1 MDAIHCVII
10 TIGDELL
17 IGQTID
23 TNSAWIAQ
31 QLNPIG
37 IMVKRRIAV
46 GDDKNEIIDALN
58 EAKKMADIVIIT
70 GGLGPTADDITKPLL
85 CDYFGGKLIENQQV
99 LEHVVSIFTKRNR
112 PMLESNLR
120 QAMVPD
126 VCEVLFNE
134 VGTAPGM
141 LFREGK
147 KLVASLP
154 GVPFEMQHIIT
165 YKLIDILKN
174 EFITPNIIHR
184 SVVTSGEGESFV
196 AERLKDFEPTLPSNI
211 KLAYLPK
218 LSMVKLRLTGID
230 VTSEQ
235 IESYFNQLKSYLSTI
250 LVGEGD
256 IELEHMLSIILKEK
270 KKTISVAESCT
281 GGNIAARITSIQ
293 GSSEYFKGGLV
304 PYSIESKINVLNV
317 DATIIEN
324 TTAVSEATVLDMAQ
338 QCLSLFKS
346 DYAVSI
352 SGYLEKNDHN
362 NIVWIALAS
371 STKSY
376 ATSIIAPYDREKNT
390 VLATNTALNL
400 LRLFILEN

>member
-1 MDAIHCVII
+1 
-10 TIGDELL
+10 
-17 IGQTID
+17 
-23 TNSAWIAQ
+23 
-31 QLNPIG
+31 
-37 IMVKRRIAV
+37 
-46 GDDKNEIIDALN
+46 
-58 EAKKMADIVIIT
+58 
-70 GGLGPTADDITKPLL
+70 
-85 CDYFGGKLIENQQV
+85 
-99 LEHVVSIFTKRNR
+99 
-112 PMLESNLR
+112 
-120 QAMVPD
+120 
-126 VCEVLFNE
+126 
-134 VGTAPGM
+134 
-141 LFREGK
+141 
-147 KLVASLP
+147 
-154 GVPFEMQHIIT
+154 MQHIIT

-174 EFITPNIIHR
+174 EFKTPNIIHR
-184 SVVTSGEGESFV
+184 SLVTSGEGESFV
-196 AERLKDFEPTLPSNI
+196 AERLKDFEPSLPSNI

-218 LSMVKLRLTGID
+218 LNMVKLRLTGID

-293 GSSEYFKGGLV
+293 GSSDYFKGGLV

-324 TTAVSEATVLDMAQ
+324 TTVVSEATVLDMAQ

-346 DYAVSI
+346 DYALSI

-376 ATSIIAPYDREKNT
+376 AKSIIAPYDREKNT

>member
-1 MDAIHCVII
+1 
-10 TIGDELL
+10 
-17 IGQTID
+17 
-23 TNSAWIAQ
+23 
-31 QLNPIG
+31 
-37 IMVKRRIAV
+37 
-46 GDDKNEIIDALN
+46 
-58 EAKKMADIVIIT
+58 
-70 GGLGPTADDITKPLL
+70 
-85 CDYFGGKLIENQQV
+85 
-99 LEHVVSIFTKRNR
+99 
-112 PMLESNLR
+112 
-120 QAMVPD
+120 
-126 VCEVLFNE
+126 
-134 VGTAPGM
+134 
-141 LFREGK
+141 
-147 KLVASLP
+147 
-154 GVPFEMQHIIT
+154 MQHIIT

-184 SVVTSGEGESFV
+184 SLVTSGEGESFV
-196 AERLKDFEPTLPSNI
+196 AERLKDFEQSLPNNI

-218 LSMVKLRLTGID
+218 LNMVKLRLTGID
-230 VTSEQ
+230 VTSEK
-235 IESYFNQLKSYLSTI
+235 IEIYFNQLKSYLSTI

-293 GSSEYFKGGLV
+293 GSSVYFKGGLV

-317 DATIIEN
+317 DA
-324 TTAVSEATVLDMAQ
+324 
-338 QCLSLFKS
+338 LSLFKS
-346 DYAVSI
+346 DYALSI

>member
-1 MDAIHCVII
+1 MKTTYCVII

-37 IMVKRRIAV
+37 IMIKRRIAV

-58 EAKKMADIVIIT
+58 EAKNLADIVIIT

-85 CDYFGGKLIENQQV
+85 CDYFGGQLIENKDV
-99 LEHVVSIFTKRNR
+99 LEHVISIFTKRNR
-112 PMLESNLR
+112 PMLDSNLR

-147 KLVASLP
+147 KVFVSLP
-154 GVPFEMQHIIT
+154 GVPFEMQHIVSNR
-165 YKLIDILKN
+165 LIEILKK
-174 EFITPNIIHR
+174 EFKTPNIIHL
-184 SVVTSGEGESFV
+184 SLVTSGEGESFV
-196 AERLKDFEPTLPSNI
+196 AERLNDFEKSLPSQI

-218 LSMVKLRLTGID
+218 LSIVKLRLTGID
-230 VTSEQ
+230 VSSSFIDT
-235 IESYFNQLKSYLSTI
+235 YFNEMKSI
-250 LVGEGD
+250 LANIVVGEGD
-256 IELEHMLSIILKEK
+256 IELEQMLGQILNEK
-270 KKTISVAESCT
+270 KRTISIAESCT
-281 GGNIAARITSIQ
+281 GGNIAARITSVK
-293 GSSEYFKGGLV
+293 GSSEYFKGGMV

-317 DATIIEN
+317 DANIIEN
-324 TTAVSEATVLDMAQ
+324 TTVVSDETVKDMALR
-338 QCLSLFKS
+338 CRLLFKS
-346 DYAVSI
+346 DYALSI
-352 SGYLEKNDHN
+352 SGYLEKNDHDN
-362 NIVWIALAS
+362 EVWIGLS
-371 STKSY
+371 SATKLYSKR
-376 ATSIIAPYDREKNT
+376 IIAPYDREKNT

-400 LRLFILEN
+400 LRLFILED

>member
-58 EAKKMADIVIIT
+58 EAKKMADIIIIT

-147 KLVASLP
+147 KVVASLP

-174 EFITPNIIHR
+174 EFKTPNIIHR
-184 SVVTSGEGESFV
+184 SIVTSGEGESFV

-218 LSMVKLRLTGID
+218 LNMVKLRLTGID

-293 GSSEYFKGGLV
+293 GSSDYFKGGLV

-324 TTAVSEATVLDMAQ
+324 TTVVSEATVLDMAQ

-346 DYAVSI
+346 DYALSI

-376 ATSIIAPYDREKNT
+376 AKSIIAPYDREKNT